1 MNSAENLTGFGSSLS
16 RFQKTTEADKKR
28 LGEREEI
35 INLLIEANK
44 EIQELKKS
52 RVTRDDLAEFFEK
65 FLNEFSHVIGN
76 MEDTKTKGVF
86 SGFIETMSKTVKALR
101 EG

>member
-1 MNSAENLTGFGSSLS
+1 MNSAENLTGFASSLS

-28 LGEREEI
+28 LEEKEEI
-35 INLLIEANK
+35 INLLIEVNE

-52 RVTRDDLAEFFEK
+52 RVTRDDLAVFFEK
-65 FLNEFSHVIGN
+65 FLDEFSRVIGN
-76 MEDTKTKGVF
+76 MGDTKTKGVF
-86 SGFIETMSKTVKALR
+86 SRFIETMSETVKALR